1 MKIVFVSSEVAP
13 FSKTGGL
20 ADVAAPLPKAL
31 ERLGHKVYIITPKY
45 KTVDDKKFD
54 LVSTGRH
61 IEAPVSS
68 KKVTAQIL
76 SGRLGK
82 DITVYFIKKDEY
94 YNRDYIYSTPQGDY
108 PDNAERFVFFS
119 KAVLEAINILDIK
132 PDIIHC
138 HDWQTGLVPLFL
150 KTHYKDDPAF
160 KKVKTIFTI
169 HNLGYHGLF
178 WALDMHLLNLAP
190 EYFASQYLEFY
201 GKISFLK
208 AGIVFS
214 DVITTVSK
222 KYRKEIQ
229 TPEYGYG
236 FEGLLKEKAE
246 KLFGITNGIDYDEWD
261 PSRDKFIIENY
272 SIADLKGKISCKKEL
287 QKTFN
292 LPQSPD
298 IPVIGMISRL
308 SSQKGWDIWEEAA
321 DYLMK
326 MDIQFTILGV
336 GDEKYHHIVKNLSDK
351 YPDKISAMITFDDTL
366 AHKIEAGADMFLM
379 PSRYEPCG
387 LNQMI
392 SLRYCTVPIVRATG
406 GLDDVIKDYNP
417 KTKEG
422 NGFKFE
428 EYSSE
433 QLLCCIKRALQ
444 AYYNR
449 SEWDKII
456 KNGVENDYSW
466 DKSAI
471 EYDKLYKKI
480 LLT

>member
-20 ADVAAPLPKAL
+20 ADVAAALPKAL
-31 ERLGHKVYIITPKY
+31 EKLGHKVYIITPKY
-45 KTVDDKKFD
+45 KAVDEKKFD

-61 IEAPVSS
+61 IEVPVSNKRVS
-68 KKVTAQIL
+68 AEIL
-76 SGRLGK
+76 CAKTGK
-82 DITVYFIKKDEY
+82 DINTYFIKKDEY
-94 YNRDYIYSTPQGDY
+94 YYRDYIYSTPQGDY
-108 PDNAERFVFFS
+108 LDNAERFVFFS
-119 KAVLEAINILDIK
+119 KAALEAINALDLN

-150 KTHYKDDPAF
+150 KTHFKDYPNF
-160 KKVKTIFTI
+160 NKIKTILTI

-178 WALDMHLLNLAP
+178 WALDMHLLNLGKEYLAP
-190 EYFASQYLEFY
+190 QYLEFY

-222 KYRKEIQ
+222 KYREEIQ

-261 PSRDKFIIENY
+261 PSKDKFIIENY
-272 SIADLKGKISCKKEL
+272 TIENLKGKKSCKKDL

-298 IPVIGMISRL
+298 TPVIGMISRL

-321 DYLMK
+321 DDLMK
-326 MDIQFTILGV
+326 MDIQFTILGT
-336 GDEKYHHIVKNLSDK
+336 GDEKYHHIVKDLCVK
-351 YPDKISAMITFDDTL
+351 YPDKISALITFDDTL
-366 AHKIEAGADMFLM
+366 AHKIEAGADMFLI

-392 SLRYCTVPIVRATG
+392 SLRYCTIPIVRATG
-406 GLDDVIKDYNP
+406 GLDDVIEDYNP
-417 KTKEG
+417 KTGKG
-422 NGFKFE
+422 NGFKFN
-428 EYSSE
+428 EYSSKE
-433 QLLCCIKRALQ
+433 LIHSIKKALKVHF
-444 AYYNR
+444 NR
-449 SEWDKII
+449 SEWEKII
-456 KNGVENDYSW
+456 RNGLKNDYSW
-466 DKSAI
+466 EKSAI
-471 EYDKLYKKI
+471 EYDKLYKQI
-480 LLT
+480 LLK